1 MFKKLIPTDAKF
13 FELFSQSAKIL
24 QAGAKVMEEM
34 VSGGTADVKTC
45 AERLE
50 RLEHDADVLTHEI
63 LIRLDKSFITPIDRE
78 DIHQLTLALD
88 DCMDFMEAV
97 TERMMLYGIT
107 QITVPMKELVEV
119 LGKQVEEL
127 NKVIPVIAELKY
139 EKIIPHCIEI
149 NRLENLADKIS
160 RGAVANLFKGDPNPL
175 DVMKWRDIY
184 DNLETA
190 TDKCEHVAG
199 IIEGIVLKH
208 G

>member
-13 FELFSQSAKIL
+13 FELFSQAAKIL
-24 QAGAKVMEEM
+24 EAGAKVMAEM
-34 VSGGTADVKTC
+34 VTSGDVAAC
-45 AERLE
+45 AARLE
-50 RLEHDADVLTHEI
+50 RLEHDADVLTHDI

-78 DIHQLTLALD
+78 DIHHLTLALD
-88 DCMDFMEAV
+88 DCMDYMEAV
-97 TERMMLYGIT
+97 TEGMMLYGIT
-107 QITVPMKELVEV
+107 EITKPMKELVEV
-119 LGKQVEEL
+119 LGKQIDEL
-127 NKVIPVIAELKY
+127 NKVIPVIADLKY

-149 NRLENLADKIS
+149 NRLENLGDKIS
-160 RGAVANLFKGDPNPL
+160 REAVANLFKGNPNPL

>member
-13 FELFSQSAKIL
+13 FDLFSQAAKIL
-24 QAGAKVMEEM
+24 EAGAKVMAEM
-34 VSGGTADVKTC
+34 VTSGDVAAC
-45 AERLE
+45 AARLE
-50 RLEHDADVLTHEI
+50 RLEHDADVLTHDI

-78 DIHQLTLALD
+78 DIHHLTLALD
-88 DCMDFMEAV
+88 DCMDYMEAV
-97 TERMMLYGIT
+97 TEGMMLYGIT
-107 QITVPMKELVEV
+107 EITKPMKELVEV
-119 LGKQVEEL
+119 LGKQIDEL
-127 NKVIPVIAELKY
+127 NKVIPVIADLKY

-149 NRLENLADKIS
+149 NRLENLGDKIS
-160 RGAVANLFKGDPNPL
+160 REAVANLFKGNPNPL

>member
-1 MFKKLIPTDAKF
+1 MFRKLVPSDAKF
-13 FELFSQSAKIL
+13 FEMFSQSAKIL
-24 QAGAKVMEEM
+24 QDAAKVLVEIASDSSKIK
-34 VSGGTADVKTC
+34 SG

-50 RLEHDADVLTHEI
+50 RLEHDADELTHAI

-88 DCMDFMEAV
+88 DCMDYMEAA
-97 TERMMLYGIT
+97 TERMVLYGINEVT
-107 QITVPMKELVEV
+107 PAMKGLAEV
-119 LGKQVEEL
+119 LAKQIDEL
-127 NKVIPVIAELKY
+127 NKVIPVIADLKY
-139 EKIIPHCIEI
+139 EKIIPHLAEI
-149 NRLENLADKIS
+149 NRLENTGDKIS
-160 RGAVANLFKGDPNPL
+160 REAVADLFKGDKNPL
-175 DVMKWRDIY
+175 EVMKWRDIY